1 MFVDGDITSGIKLPK
16 STSTAYSLVSKKP
29 DDIECDF

>member
-1 MFVDGDITSGIKLPK
+1 MFVDGDITSGIKLPR
-16 STSTAYSLVSKKP
+16 SNTTVRSLVSKKP